1 MLKAKNNSL
10 NLINLCKLG
19 HCQADGLY
27 RVPNPNWG
35 LGTRP
40 FRYPHDL
47 GHGGYVQKFLRKGN
61 GIEGVPAVQG
71 VRT

>member
-10 NLINLCKLG
+10 NLINLCILG

-47 GHGGYVQKFLRKGN
+47 GHGGYVQKFL
-61 GIEGVPAVQG
+61 
-71 VRT
+71 